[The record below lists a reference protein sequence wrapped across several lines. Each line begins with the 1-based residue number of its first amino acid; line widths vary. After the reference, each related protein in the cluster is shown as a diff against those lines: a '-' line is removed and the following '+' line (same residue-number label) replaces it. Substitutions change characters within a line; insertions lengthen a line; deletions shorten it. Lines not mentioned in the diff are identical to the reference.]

1 MAHILI
7 TSGPTR
13 QYIDPVRYLT
23 NASSGQ
29 MGHCLA
35 NACLA
40 SGHEVT
46 IISGPVSIDYPSNAN
61 VIPVLTTAEMLDAA
75 VNVFSEV
82 DGVIGAAAPCDYTP
96 IVVSDRKLKKT
107 GEDITLHLKETPDV
121 IATLGATKTSN
132 QWVVGFALETDDHRF
147 RALHKL
153 QAKCCNLIVLNGP
166 TAMNSPNNSI
176 EILNPEGVV
185 IKSFSGTK
193 KDVAVT
199 ILSTIED
206 YLVEL

>member
-29 MGHCLA
+29 MGK
-35 NACLA
+35 CLA
-40 SGHEVT
+40 SACLTHGHEVT
-46 IISGPVSIDYPSNAN
+46 IVSGPVELDYPDRAN
-61 VIPVLTTAEMLDAA
+61 LISVSTTDEMLHAA
-75 VNVFSEV
+75 VKEFPHV

-96 IVVSDRKLKKT
+96 FIISDRKLSKT
-107 GEDITLHLKETPDV
+107 GDGLTLHLKETPDV
-121 IATLGATKTSN
+121 IATLGQSKQSN

-147 RALHKL
+147 RALRKL
-153 QAKCCNLIVLNGP
+153 EAKCCDLIVLNGP
-166 TAMNSPNNSI
+166 SAMNSPDNTV
-176 EILNPEGVV
+176 EIINPQGD
-185 IKSFSGTK
+185 IISSCNGSKSA
-193 KDVAVT
+193 VALT

-206 YLVEL
+206 SLMR

>member
-29 MGHCLA
+29 MGSCLA
-35 NACLA
+35 DACLA
-40 SGHEVT
+40 SGHDVT
-46 IISGPVSIDYPSNAN
+46 IISGPVSSKYPAKAN
-61 VIPVLTTAEMLDAA
+61 VIPVVTTAEMLEAA
-75 VNVFSEV
+75 VDLFPAV

-96 IVVSDRKLKKT
+96 IIVSDRKIKKT
-107 GEDITLHLKETPDV
+107 GEGLTLHLKETPDV
-121 IATLGATKTSN
+121 IATLGATKKTN

-147 RALHKL
+147 RALRKL

-166 TAMNSPNNSI
+166 SAMNSPNNSI
-176 EILNPEGVV
+176 EILDPAGAIVN
-185 IKSFSGTK
+185 SFVGTK
-193 KDVAVT
+193 HDVAVT
-199 ILSTIED
+199 ILNAIED
-206 YLVEL
+206 LLI